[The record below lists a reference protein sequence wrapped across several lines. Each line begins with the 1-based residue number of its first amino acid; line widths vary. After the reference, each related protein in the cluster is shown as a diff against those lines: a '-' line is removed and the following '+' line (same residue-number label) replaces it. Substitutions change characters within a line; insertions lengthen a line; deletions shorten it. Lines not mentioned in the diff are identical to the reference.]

1 LYIYHDDGSM
11 TDGAV
16 FENSKKITM
25 HMHITIYTHTN
36 REREREREREMI
48 LETKQK

>member
-1 LYIYHDDGSM
+1 M

-36 REREREREREMI
+36 RERERERERERDDFGNK
-48 LETKQK
+48 TKIIK